1 MIHLSMPAKCSFP
14 RFLIQD
20 LWQSGSRVGLLWML
34 LTTMMVHAQS
44 KATEAPLLV
53 AHRGASYEA
62 PENTVASVKLAWTK
76 RADAT
81 EVDIH
86 MTRDHQIVVIHDKST
101 KRTAGVDLS
110 IAANDYASLKDLEV
124 GSWKSPDYEGEPLP
138 LLEEVL
144 QHVPDGKQIFIE
156 IKCPK
161 EVLPYL
167 KQVVHDSGLLA
178 QQTVFI
184 AFDWETIRQ
193 TKLIFP
199 SSACYWLSGFKQDK
213 TSGTWEPSAA
223 EVLERAL
230 EAKVDGVDV
239 SHSGPVSAQFVAA
252 AHEKGLEVH
261 VYTVNEIADARRV
274 MIAGVDGITTDRPL
288 FLREQLG
295 L

>member
-1 MIHLSMPAKCSFP
+1 M
-14 RFLIQD
+14 
-20 LWQSGSRVGLLWML
+20 
-34 LTTMMVHAQS
+34 
-44 KATEAPLLV
+44 
-53 AHRGASYEA
+53 
-62 PENTVASVKLAWTK
+62 
-76 RADAT
+76 
-81 EVDIH
+81 
-86 MTRDHQIVVIHDKST
+86 
-101 KRTAGVDLS
+101 
-110 IAANDYASLKDLEV
+110 
-124 GSWKSPDYEGEPLP
+124 
-138 LLEEVL
+138 
-144 QHVPDGKQIFIE
+144 
-156 IKCPK
+156 
-161 EVLPYL
+161 
-167 KQVVHDSGLLA
+167 A

-274 MIAGVDGITTDRPL
+274 MKAGVDGITTDRPL

>member
-1 MIHLSMPAKCSFP
+1 MPAKCSFP

-124 GSWKSPDYEGEPLP
+124 GSWKSPDYEG
-138 LLEEVL
+138 
-144 QHVPDGKQIFIE
+144 GT
-156 IKCPK
+156 
-161 EVLPYL
+161 
-167 KQVVHDSGLLA
+167 LA
-178 QQTVFI
+178 I
-184 AFDWETIRQ
+184 ARG
-193 TKLIFP
+193 
-199 SSACYWLSGFKQDK
+199 SAPAC
-213 TSGTWEPSAA
+213 A
-223 EVLERAL
+223 
-230 EAKVDGVDV
+230 
-239 SHSGPVSAQFVAA
+239 
-252 AHEKGLEVH
+252 
-261 VYTVNEIADARRV
+261 
-274 MIAGVDGITTDRPL
+274 
-288 FLREQLG
+288 
-295 L
+295 

>member
-1 MIHLSMPAKCSFP
+1 MILLSMPAKNSFH
-14 RFLIQD
+14 RSLIQD
-20 LWQSGSRVGLLWML
+20 LRQRVSSVGLPLML
-34 LTTMMVHAQS
+34 LTMIMVYSQS
-44 KATEAPLLV
+44 QATKAPLLV

-76 RADAT
+76 RADAI

-86 MTRDHQIVVIHDKST
+86 MTRDHQILVIHDKST

-110 IAANDYASLKDLEV
+110 IAANDYASFKDLEV
-124 GSWKSPDYEGEPLP
+124 GSWKSPDYIGEPLP

-144 QHVPDGKQIFIE
+144 KHVSDGKQIFIE

-161 EVLPYL
+161 EVLPHL

-213 TSGTWEPSAA
+213 TSGAWEPSAA

-239 SHSGPVSAQFVAA
+239 SHTGPVSAQFVAA

-261 VYTVNEIADARRV
+261 VYTVNEVADARRV
-274 MIAGVDGITTDRPL
+274 MKAGVDGITTDRPL
-288 FLREQLG
+288 YLRERLG